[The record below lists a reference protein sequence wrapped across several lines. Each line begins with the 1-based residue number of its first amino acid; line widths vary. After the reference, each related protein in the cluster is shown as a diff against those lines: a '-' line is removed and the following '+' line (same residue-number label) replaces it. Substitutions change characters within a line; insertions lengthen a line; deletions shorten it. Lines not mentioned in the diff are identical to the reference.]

1 MVEEAAVRAAVD
13 EVDPDEVLR
22 FARMLITTPSENPG
36 GTEDDV
42 AEVAIAIL

>member
-22 FARMLITTPSENPG
+22 FARTLITTPSENPG

-42 AEVAIAIL
+42 A